1 MREISRTQKLVLV
14 ALFIAMEIVL
24 TRMLSIET
32 PIMRIGFG
40 FVPIAVCA
48 MMFGPVRAGAA
59 GAISDIIGVALFFR
73 GGTPFL
79 GFTLSAILVGVVFGL
94 FLHKSKGHWFP
105 IMCAAAINS
114 FLIGMLLNTYW
125 LTILT
130 GNPFLYL
137 LPTRIVQA
145 LIIFTIQF
153 SVLNVIEKKLGNR
166 IRGRVHHA

>member
-1 MREISRTQKLVLV
+1 MREISRTKKLVLV

-24 TRMLSIET
+24 TRMLSINT
-32 PIMRIGFG
+32 PILRIGFG

-48 MMFGPVRAGAA
+48 IMFGPVWAAVAGAL
-59 GAISDIIGVALFFR
+59 GDIIGVTLFLPMAS
-73 GGTPFL
+73 PFP

-94 FLHKSKGHWFP
+94 LLHKSKGHWFP

-114 FLIGMLLNTYW
+114 FVIGMLLNTYW